1 MCWGVVPGA
10 GGVRR
15 GADRRR
21 GDTPALQRSAAGFRA
36 PFRAGGGL
44 PPRVGGRD
52 GGGLWRGLRAGRRS
66 GLRSPRPRPS
76 RGHPPGERLAVLAE
90 YREQRGRPSRKCVR
104 TPLFRGGR
112 QDAVRVRDHAAPSQ
126 LSFAQARRG
135 PQRPGQQPPRRNPA
149 AGPWTL
155 VIFPSPGA
163 ARLAPPLT
171 RRFAPRSPVRSR
183 LSPTSAFLNS
193 GSGNTRFPRG
203 EGSAPLPLREKAAP
217 RSGVG

>member
-1 MCWGVVPGA
+1 LTISGFNSYISPIPAMCWGVVPGA

-15 GADRRR
+15 GADRRC

-66 GLRSPRPRPS
+66 GLRSPSPRPS

-112 QDAVRVRDHAAPSQ
+112 QDAVRVRDHAAPVATFVCTGQTGTAASRTAAPAPDDGGGIKGACF
-126 LSFAQARRG
+126 FARARR
-135 PQRPGQQPPRRNPA
+135 
-149 AGPWTL
+149 
-155 VIFPSPGA
+155 
-163 ARLAPPLT
+163 
-171 RRFAPRSPVRSR
+171 RSENRCAVEV
-183 LSPTSAFLNS
+183 SA
-193 GSGNTRFPRG
+193 
-203 EGSAPLPLREKAAP
+203 
-217 RSGVG
+217 